1 MKDRGV
7 DILSIGDEILI
18 GQIVNTNASW
28 MGELLNRYNFK
39 VRRIIS
45 VGDTEAEI
53 ASAFAESIEKVA
65 VVLVTGGLGPTK
77 DDRTKKVICDF
88 FNTHLVLDSQVL
100 EHVTQF
106 FAQRGK
112 PLTELNRLQAM
123 VPEAAIVLPNH
134 LGTAPSLHLI
144 KNQTHFIFMPGVP
157 FEMKEIMKL
166 QVIPFLQQNIKTT
179 PKAQRTVLTSGLGE
193 SFLADKISSWEESL
207 PQNASLAYLP
217 SPGKVRLRLTFEHP
231 QQEMADRQLEEWLS
245 ILQQIIGDLIYGF
258 EDDALEQMVA
268 VALRNQHKILA
279 LAESCTGG
287 AIAQR
292 ITSVPGS
299 SAFFR
304 GGIVAYSNSI
314 KEQALGVD
322 PKLIQTYGAVS
333 EEVAKAMAQGALKLM
348 QADVAV
354 AVTGIAGPEGGTDQ
368 KPVGTV
374 FIAFADQQ
382 QCFAQQFQF
391 GNERLR
397 NIEWTVQSALSM
409 LRKQLLTIN
418 G

>member
-1 MKDRGV
+1 
-7 DILSIGDEILI
+7 
-18 GQIVNTNASW
+18 
-28 MGELLNRYNFK
+28 
-39 VRRIIS
+39 
-45 VGDTEAEI
+45 
-53 ASAFAESIEKVA
+53 
-65 VVLVTGGLGPTK
+65 
-77 DDRTKKVICDF
+77 
-88 FNTHLVLDSQVL
+88 
-100 EHVTQF
+100 
-106 FAQRGK
+106 
-112 PLTELNRLQAM
+112 
-123 VPEAAIVLPNH
+123 
-134 LGTAPSLHLI
+134 
-144 KNQTHFIFMPGVP
+144 
-157 FEMKEIMKL
+157 
-166 QVIPFLQQNIKTT
+166 
-179 PKAQRTVLTSGLGE
+179 
-193 SFLADKISSWEESL
+193 
-207 PQNASLAYLP
+207 
-217 SPGKVRLRLTFEHP
+217 
-231 QQEMADRQLEEWLS
+231 MADRQLEEWLS

-304 GGIVAYSNSI
+304 GGVVAYSNSI
-314 KEQALGVD
+314 KEQVLGVD